1 MSMQNVLD
9 FFRTTFLTEFESAMT
24 GDRIA
29 SGLLVSFF
37 LTLFA
42 ILVYRVTYQ
51 GTSFSK
57 SFCFSLILL
66 SMVTSVVIMTV
77 TSNLALSLGMVGA
90 LSIIRFRTAVK
101 DPSDTIF
108 MFWSIT
114 IGIMAGAGLIYISL
128 ITNIALGALYMLV
141 FLIAKKIRSTPYL
154 LVIRYKK
161 NASEAVEDA
170 LRTMKKATV
179 RSRTIRNDEIE
190 LCVEITMKPENL
202 SQIDEFAKI
211 EGVTDVSAVSYRGDT
226 VM

>member
-1 MSMQNVLD
+1 MQNVLD

-141 FLIAKKIRSTPYL
+141 FLIAKKIHSTPYL

-161 NASEAVEDA
+161 SASEAVEDA
-170 LRTMKKATV
+170 LRTMKKVTV

-211 EGVTDVSAVSYRGDT
+211 EGVTDVSAVSYRGDS

>member
-1 MSMQNVLD
+1 MQNVLD

-141 FLIAKKIRSTPYL
+141 FLIAKKIHSTPYL

-161 NASEAVEDA
+161 SASEAVEDA
-170 LRTMKKATV
+170 LRTMKKVTV

>member
-108 MFWSIT
+108 MCWSIT